1 MSGAEYAK
9 PSKGLVIV
17 VDDEPDVRASLSM
30 ILEFEG
36 YEVIT
41 AGHAGAALELL
52 QEKIPGLLL
61 TDFMMPWMNG
71 RELILEVKRRI
82 QTRSVPCV
90 LMSGVNPGPPEPW
103 DQFLRKPMDVKELLE
118 IISALVGSR
127 LTPDHDR

>member
-1 MSGAEYAK
+1 VSGAGEAK
-9 PSKGLVIV
+9 PSKGLIML

-36 YEVIT
+36 YEVVT
-41 AGHAGAALELL
+41 AGHGGAALERL
-52 QEKIPGLLL
+52 QDKIPHLLL

-71 RELILEVKRRI
+71 RELILEVKRR
-82 QTRSVPCV
+82 TRKPVPCV

-118 IISALVGSR
+118 TIGAFLGAR
-127 LTPDHDR
+127 PAGDQDR